1 MASVTLTLS
10 PVKSRHAEKAC
21 PDDRQAVLV
30 GTPTP
35 TQAALL
41 TLSVK
46 GKEQSYALTVLPCDF
61 GQAWRMVKETGDG
74 ECYDLHTDDRYP
86 GAVECE
92 CQGFL
97 RWEHCKHADT
107 IAALLASGQL

>member
-1 MASVTLTLS
+1 MSSVTLTL
-10 PVKSRHAEKAC
+10 PAVKSRHAEKAS
-21 PDDRQAVLV
+21 PDDRQAILV
-30 GTPTP
+30 GTPTL
-35 TQAALL
+35 THAAIL

-46 GKEQSYALTVLPCDF
+46 GTEHVYALTLLPCDF
-61 GQAWRMVKETGDG
+61 GKGWRMTKEHDG
-74 ECYDLHTDDRYP
+74 ECYDLHTDDRFP